1 LRIQKALILFVLKRC
16 FKEERLVIK
25 RSIESLVSFKGIV
38 EAKKLALRQG
48 VWFKNLSRVER
59 GIIDLTVRYVD
70 SVKSAK
76 LAKVLTAIIQKLKF
90 ATENMTERLV
100 RTVGISLAKK
110 MSCIAVSWGNV
121 FASNWAEDRAFAR
134 YLAFCLAKT

>member
-1 LRIQKALILFVLKRC
+1 MTKGNN
-16 FKEERLVIK
+16 
-25 RSIESLVSFKGIV
+25 ESLISFKGIT
-38 EAKKLALRQG
+38 EARKLALRNG
-48 VWFKNLSRVER
+48 AWFRTLNRVER

-70 SVKSAK
+70 NVKSAK
-76 LAKVLTAIIQKLKF
+76 LAKLLTVIIQKLKL

-110 MSCIAVSWGNV
+110 ISFIAVSWGNV
-121 FASNWAEDRAFAR
+121 SATKWAEDRAFAR

>member
-1 LRIQKALILFVLKRC
+1 MTKGNN
-16 FKEERLVIK
+16 
-25 RSIESLVSFKGIV
+25 ESLISFKGIT
-38 EAKKLALRQG
+38 EARKLALRHG
-48 VWFKNLSRVER
+48 VWFRTLSRVER
-59 GIIDLTVRYVD
+59 GIMDLTVRYVD

-76 LAKVLTAIIQKLKF
+76 LAKVLTAIIQKLRF
-90 ATENMTERLV
+90 ATESMTERLV

-121 FASNWAEDRAFAR
+121 SASNWAEDRAFAR